1 MILAIESSGM
11 KISADSVK
19 SKLLQEVKSEN
30 NNSAFASAHSYQTKN
45 VKKKFHKG
53 PRCFQ
58 CNKYGHK
65 SPDCKINPKEKV
77 AKSSTSYAA
86 AFVIP
91 FDNNSSAWYI
101 DSGATMHMT
110 RHQNLLH
117 NVHSPPIEQIK
128 VANNKTLPVGS
139 SGDVTINALN
149 GENQSNRI
157 LFTNVLYVPELAVNL
172 ISVHQITENGGQVK
186 FDSKGCVILNRQ
198 NVIVATATKVNN
210 MYRLNMNIGYAC
222 MSDVKQDD
230 IFLWHQ
236 RMGHLNFDTLKKMKG
251 CSEGLT

>member
-1 MILAIESSGM
+1 
-11 KISADSVK
+11 
-19 SKLLQEVKSEN
+19 
-30 NNSAFASAHSYQTKN
+30 
-45 VKKKFHKG
+45 
-53 PRCFQ
+53 
-58 CNKYGHK
+58 
-65 SPDCKINPKEKV
+65 
-77 AKSSTSYAA
+77 
-86 AFVIP
+86 
-91 FDNNSSAWYI
+91 
-101 DSGATMHMT
+101 MHMT

-210 MYRLNMNIGYAC
+210 MYRLNMNTGYAC

-236 RMGHLNFDTLKKMKG
+236 RMGHLNFDTLKKMKE
-251 CSEGLT
+251 CSEGLTLSEKQINNVTCITCKEGKQTRLPFKSQESHSSKLLELVHSDLCGPMETQSLGGLNTFDISGRLL